1 MRCGRSLVTGGLRLV
16 YRRNGLDYARIGL
29 AVSRRYGNAVRRNR
43 LKRQLRESFRLSG
56 IRNEGVDV
64 LVVPICDWKKMQD
77 VSQIMSRGLNRIM
90 KQLRKD

>member
-1 MRCGRSLVTGGLRLV
+1 LRCGRSLVTGCLRPV